1 MREAMKRHGYGN
13 KESILNEWNYV
24 RGWTKEFVYSL
35 KAVSSEKGAA
45 FTMATMVA
53 CQDQPVDKLMYYDAR
68 IGTGFNGLFDL
79 YDLSPRP
86 AYYAFLEGIL
96 TDTHNFDRSDLMYE
110 SPISD
115 PLYLSDSETAL
126 DVALESKKSNF
137 LVSDGYGYYY
147 RKYFNHTGDG
157 RFNTSILCRF
167 FQSKLSRDLDH
178 RKWDIIGALTTSRAL
193 EVIQGVLDAFTA
205 SSKLVAYAVLDEYQV
220 DRQSGSIDLW
230 ITMRSKELVDKD
242 INLNITLNYTN

>member
-1 MREAMKRHGYGN
+1 LYYRWTGASWTQVIIGREFCN
-13 KESILNEWNYV
+13 PWLNEFIWNYIKCTDSLENPKDLDPDN
-24 RGWTKEFVYSL
+24 RLVYFYR
-35 KAVSSEKGAA
+35 E
-45 FTMATMVA
+45 
-53 CQDQPVDKLMYYDAR
+53 
-68 IGTGFNGLFDL
+68 ITGPTGET
-79 YDLSPRP
+79 RP

-110 SPISD
+110 SPVSD
-115 PLYLSDSETAL
+115 PLYLTDSETAL

-157 RFNTSILCRF
+157 QFNTSILCRF
-167 FQSKLSRDLDH
+167 YQSKLSRDLDR
-178 RKWDIIGALTTSRAL
+178 RKWDMIGALTTAKAL
-193 EVIQGVLDAFTA
+193 EVIQGVLDSFTA
-205 SSKLVAYAVLDEYQV
+205 SFKLVAYAVLDDYTV
-220 DRQSGSIDLW
+220 DRQSGSINLW